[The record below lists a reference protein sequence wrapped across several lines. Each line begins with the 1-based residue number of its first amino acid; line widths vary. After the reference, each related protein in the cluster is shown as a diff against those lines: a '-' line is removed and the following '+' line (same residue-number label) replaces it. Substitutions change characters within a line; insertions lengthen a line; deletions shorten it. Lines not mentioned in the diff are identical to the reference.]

1 LVGVLEGAGV
11 GRWLSRLGALGD
23 LTDLGVHLG
32 AVAFALSR
40 QLLPHP
46 EGLRERLLAAG
57 VLTLEDLPTGL
68 LTDSGQLEL
77 DASGEGLLLL
87 QTECPDLAGLGSGDD
102 SVRELRRKVTLEPLE
117 EFPHLLRYVFA
128 LDRAH
133 HMSVG
138 SIPLAQDSQR
148 IQLFFVPL
156 TFHPS
161 GAGRAPPSA
170 VLRPS
175 RLRPAPTPRRPSTRG
190 RPPPSSCRPGPGRPE
205 SCLFETAAR
214 SRWRRL
220 RRRDRRHSRITDHAC
235 CCRCP

>member
-46 EGLRERLLAAG
+46 EGLRERLLATG
-57 VLTLEDLPTGL
+57 VLTLEDLPAGL

-117 EFPHLLRYVFA
+117 EFPYLLRYVFA

-133 HMSVG
+133 HMSVV
-138 SIPLAQDSQR
+138 SIPLEQDSQR
-148 IQLFFVPL
+148 IQLFFVLL
-156 TFHPS
+156 TFE
-161 GAGRAPPSA
+161 
-170 VLRPS
+170 PS
-175 RLRPAPTPRRPSTRG
+175 RLLLDRVRAAVHLLHLVELDPACRSPDYSRLPHVAVGGVSEEETGAILSPRVLLSM
-190 RPPPSSCRPGPGRPE
+190 S
-205 SCLFETAAR
+205 
-214 SRWRRL
+214 
-220 RRRDRRHSRITDHAC
+220 
-235 CCRCP
+235 